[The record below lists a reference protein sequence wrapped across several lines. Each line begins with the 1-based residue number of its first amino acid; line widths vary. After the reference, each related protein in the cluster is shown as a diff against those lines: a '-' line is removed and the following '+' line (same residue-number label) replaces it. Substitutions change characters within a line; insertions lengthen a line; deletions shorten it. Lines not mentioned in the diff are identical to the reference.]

1 MEPFCFGTT
10 ANTAGEA
17 ERTNSPAITWA
28 ATACVDAIRACIVVF
43 SSIVLPP
50 ELVPHPLS
58 VTVTDAG
65 LSVHVYR
72 RKSATQ
78 KSQQQQLLP
87 TQQLFQFG
95 GSGSFKGFPNPS
107 SESSVDP

>member
-1 MEPFCFGTT
+1 MQPFCFGTT

-28 ATACVDAIRACIVVF
+28 ATACVDAIKAYIVVF

-72 RKSATQ
+72 RTSATQ
-78 KSQQQQLLP
+78 NSQPQQLWP
-87 TQQLFQFG
+87 TKQLFQFG
-95 GSGSFKGFPNPS
+95 GLRIFQGFP
-107 SESSVDP
+107 ETVTRIIR